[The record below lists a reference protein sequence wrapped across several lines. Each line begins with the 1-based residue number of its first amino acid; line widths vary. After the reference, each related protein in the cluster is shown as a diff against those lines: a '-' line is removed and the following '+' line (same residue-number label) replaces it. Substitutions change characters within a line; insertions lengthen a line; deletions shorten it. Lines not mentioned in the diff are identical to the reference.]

1 MSPSGSK
8 PIDVFKATHV
18 SDPTFAMLCCAHGAE
33 GLVKE
38 TIAADGWRLA
48 FSRPGFVTAKK
59 ETESNL
65 PSGTFIRTA
74 ARSLGQVR
82 GDRSPELIDTLRQKI
97 SASPLAPSLASPPF
111 DQLHV
116 WPKDR
121 LPIGRFGFEPGVDE
135 VARAVA
141 DEIFQ
146 ALAGELVRCDAP
158 NRVAQPGESVLDVVL
173 VDPSHWFIGTHAARQ
188 WPSRWPGGVQPIE
201 PRDEPVSRAYFKAA
215 EAIAW
220 SGFPIQP
227 GDTAVEIGSAPGG
240 ACGRLL
246 ELGLNVIGIDPAE
259 MDPRIAE
266 HPQFRQIAA
275 RAGDLPRR
283 EFRGAKWLLVDSN
296 VRPDQTLVTVG
307 QVVNHRE
314 STIEGVLMTMKLGD
328 YPHADRIPGW
338 VAETQRWGATE
349 VDVRQL
355 ARNRCEVCLAVRLEP
370 AAAVNRPRKRPP
382 PRPGR
387 HSGDAPSRSPR

>member
-1 MSPSGSK
+1 M
-8 PIDVFKATHV
+8 
-18 SDPTFAMLCCAHGAE
+18 SDPLFAMLCCAHGAE

-59 ETESNL
+59 ELVTAKQVDDSEL
-65 PSGTFIRTA
+65 PAGTFVRTA
-74 ARSLGQVR
+74 ARSLGQAR
-82 GDRSPELIDTLRQKI
+82 GDRAAELIDAIRRQI
-97 SASPLAPSLASPPF
+97 SESPLASPPF

-121 LPIGRFGFEPGVDE
+121 LPIGRLGFEPGIDE

-141 DEIFQ
+141 DEIFREI
-146 ALAGELVRCDAP
+146 ATGLVRCDAP

-173 VDPSHWFIGTHAARQ
+173 VDPSHWFIGTHTARD

-201 PRDEPVSRAYFKAA
+201 PRDQPVSRAYYKAA
-215 EAIAW
+215 EAIVW
-220 SGFPIQP
+220 SGFAIQP

-266 HPQFRQIAA
+266 HPRFRHVVA

-307 QVVNHRE
+307 QVVNHRD
-314 STIEGVLMTMKLGD
+314 SAVEGVLMTMKLGD
-328 YPHADRIPGW
+328 YPHADRISGW
-338 VAETQRWGATE
+338 VAEAERWGATAI
-349 VDVRQL
+349 DVRQL
-355 ARNRCEVCLAVRLEP
+355 ARNRCEVCFAVRLSP
-370 AAAVNRPRKRPP
+370 AKTVNRPRKRPRT
-382 PRPGR
+382 RPGH